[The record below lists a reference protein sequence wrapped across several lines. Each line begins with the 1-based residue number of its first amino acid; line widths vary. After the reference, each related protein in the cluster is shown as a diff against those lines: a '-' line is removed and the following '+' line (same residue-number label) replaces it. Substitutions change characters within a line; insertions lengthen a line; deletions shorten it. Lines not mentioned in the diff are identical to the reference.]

1 MKISANQADRFV
13 QNPGGGIDA
22 VLLYG
27 PDNGL
32 VRERAQILARAIV
45 DDLADP
51 FLVTEISPG
60 DLRDDRALL
69 ANEAAALSMI
79 GGRRVVRLRDATD
92 SMSEAVKNMLDG
104 RELAALAIVE
114 AGDLSAR
121 SRLRKL
127 FEEAPRAAAIAC
139 YADDAQALER
149 VIHDT
154 LGKYNLAV
162 SDDALIYLRNNLG
175 GDRMIS
181 RTELEKLASYC
192 QGETS
197 VSLEAAAA
205 CVGDSATMTLEDICF
220 ASASGDQMALLRAL
234 GRGFDEGMEPIRILR
249 SVARHYMRLQ
259 FAAGAVTNGSSVEAA
274 VKSMRPPV
282 FFKQQDR
289 FRAQLRRWSAS
300 ALASAVES
308 LMSAELDCK
317 TTGIPA
323 EATCERALMRLAARV
338 SRGNG

>member
-1 MKISANQADRFV
+1 VKISAGQADRFV
-13 QNPGGGIDA
+13 EKPDPEIDA

-45 DDLADP
+45 DDLSDP

-60 DLRDDRALL
+60 DLREDRARL
-69 ANEAAALSMI
+69 ADEAAALSMV

-92 SMSEAVKNMLDG
+92 SMVDAVKNLLDG
-104 RELAALAIVE
+104 RALAALSIVE
-114 AGDLSAR
+114 AGELSAR
-121 SRLRKL
+121 SRLRKI
-127 FEEAPRAAAIAC
+127 FEDAPRGAAIAC

-154 LGKYNLAV
+154 LGKFDLTV
-162 SDDALIYLRNNLG
+162 SGDALMYLRDNLG

-181 RTELEKLASYC
+181 RTELEKLAAYC
-192 QGETS
+192 QGETT

-205 CVGDSATMTLEDICF
+205 CVGDSAAMALDDICF
-220 ASASGDQMALLRAL
+220 ASASGDQTALLRAL

-249 SVARHYMRLQ
+249 SVSRHYMRLQ
-259 FAAGAVTNGSSVEAA
+259 FAAGAVSGGSSVEAA
-274 VKSMRPPV
+274 VKTLRPPV
-282 FFKQQDR
+282 FFKQQDQ
-289 FRAQLRRWSAS
+289 FRGQLRRWPAG
-300 ALASAVES
+300 ALASALDA
-308 LMSAELDCK
+308 LMEAELDCK

-323 EATCERALMRLAARV
+323 EATCERALMRLAARGARR
-338 SRGNG
+338 S